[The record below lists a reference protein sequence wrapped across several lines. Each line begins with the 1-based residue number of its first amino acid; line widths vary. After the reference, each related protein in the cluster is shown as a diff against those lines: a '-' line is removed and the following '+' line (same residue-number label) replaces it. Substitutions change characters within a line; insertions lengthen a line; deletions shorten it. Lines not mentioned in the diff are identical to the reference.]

1 LTVAATPSIRFSR
14 FSTRAAQDAQVMP
27 PTTSSMWLVA
37 AGSGLVARVAF
48 VVVLLGAFT
57 VGPLDLFLKL
67 YPTPLGYNRGSARGE
82 W

>member
-1 LTVAATPSIRFSR
+1 
-14 FSTRAAQDAQVMP
+14 
-27 PTTSSMWLVA
+27 MWLVA
-37 AGSGLVARVAF
+37 AGSGWVARVAF